1 MHEYRYTSKRVGT
14 IYQTRSELQ
23 VIASYLRDGLFHTDA
38 TWGRI
43 PESSAFLRLWVEEYN
58 PDGSFIRS
66 LEGNHE
72 FIAIIASGDWAGV
85 NETLQL
91 PPGRRIFQS
100 VPEFVASWARRNGCA
115 AAAVESQVAA
125 DVTRIAYP
133 ECEDAPV
140 TLYRIEDGGHV
151 WPGGGHIA
159 AWFVGRST
167 SSIDASNV
175 MWNFFKDHPL
185 KQGA

>member
-1 MHEYRYTSKRVGT
+1 VGT

-100 VPEFVASWARRNGCA
+100 EIV
-115 AAAVESQVAA
+115 VEPNRQY
-125 DVTRIAYP
+125 R
-133 ECEDAPV
+133 
-140 TLYRIEDGGHV
+140 LYIDLV
-151 WPGGGHIA
+151 GHIA
-159 AWFVGRST
+159 ANNRGVG
-167 SSIDASNV
+167 SSNASAFLLLQLSRV
-175 MWNFFKDHPL
+175 SVEFILPKGF
-185 KQGA
+185 